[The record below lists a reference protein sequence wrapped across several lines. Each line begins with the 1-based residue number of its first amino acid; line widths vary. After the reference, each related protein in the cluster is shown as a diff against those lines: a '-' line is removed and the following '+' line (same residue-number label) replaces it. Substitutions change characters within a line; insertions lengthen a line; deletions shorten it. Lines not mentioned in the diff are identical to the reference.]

1 MCSGSDNQ
9 LKLYLWPAQVTK
21 GWDGIEEVP
30 VPSSIQQSKKKKFL
44 IKLGKKLKLFI
55 DYDKLSCAQPKL
67 C

>member
-30 VPSSIQQSKKKKFL
+30 VPSSIQQSKKKK
-44 IKLGKKLKLFI
+44 IPHKTGKEVKTVH
-55 DYDKLSCAQPKL
+55 
-67 C
+67 